1 MQNETDCVIRV
12 QRLIAEG
19 ESTSSHALQV
29 TGGSAYSKRN
39 ISVQRAQAN
48 AGNAIDIS
56 DQGRVSIGC
65 MNAFSETGRA
75 IRAASSFQVVDV
87 MYAESKGEVPTL
99 SLEKGLVRVQTL
111 DHNGNSHAAT
121 LLADSHLAADV
132 VKTDF
137 SSNAIKVD
145 GTSSE
150 DDAAIIDTAFI
161 SSVPQSTQPFA
172 IFADQNEHVAVIRDY
187 RSLKTIQN
195 TISVVTNNHS
205 LRFLEGKAEHG

>member
-1 MQNETDCVIRV
+1 M
-12 QRLIAEG
+12 G
-19 ESTSSHALQV
+19 
-29 TGGSAYSKRN
+29 
-39 ISVQRAQAN
+39 
-48 AGNAIDIS
+48 
-56 DQGRVSIGC
+56 
-65 MNAFSETGRA
+65 AFSETGHA

-205 LRFLEGKAEHG
+205 SALS